1 MQLDDL
7 YRRVIMDH
15 YKKPRNRGT
24 FDSDAV
30 TSTSSRSIRAAW
42 VA

>member
-15 YKKPRNRGT
+15 YKTRVIAEHLIMT
-24 FDSDAV
+24 L
-30 TSTSSRSIRAAW
+30 SR
-42 VA
+42 

>member
-15 YKKPRNRGT
+15 YKNPRNRGT
-24 FDSDAV
+24 MDRGCGDD
-30 TSTSSRSIRAAW
+30 
-42 VA
+42 